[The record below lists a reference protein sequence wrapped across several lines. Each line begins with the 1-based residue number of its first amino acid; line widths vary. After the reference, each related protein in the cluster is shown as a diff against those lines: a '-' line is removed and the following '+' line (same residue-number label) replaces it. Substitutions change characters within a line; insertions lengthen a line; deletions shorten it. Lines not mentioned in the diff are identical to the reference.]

1 MFRFGLKNEGGFV
14 AELHRSRKPKKGYHW
29 RPIFGV

>member
-1 MFRFGLKNEGGFV
+1 MLGLKNEGGFV
-14 AELHRSRKPKKGYHW
+14 AEMPPCRKPKKEYHW